1 MATTNASAPKGAPKQ
16 QSKGFTGI
24 KSGFAVIIVCFFI
37 ALALYL
43 FGAGAL
49 SNFKGTEG
57 DPAMFSF
64 LSDNTYEPAG
74 IIGTVYKGGFV
85 VPIIWT
91 LDRKSVV

>member
-57 DPAMFSF
+57 DPAMFSC
-64 LSDNTYEPAG
+64 LSDN
-74 IIGTVYKGGFV
+74 
-85 VPIIWT
+85 
-91 LDRKSVV
+91 